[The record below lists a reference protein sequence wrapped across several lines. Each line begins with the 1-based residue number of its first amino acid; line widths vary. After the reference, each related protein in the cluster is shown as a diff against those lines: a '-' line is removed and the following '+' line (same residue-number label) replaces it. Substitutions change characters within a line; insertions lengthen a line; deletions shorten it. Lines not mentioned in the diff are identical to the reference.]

1 MHVFVEFMLK
11 QCIIMLLE
19 LGGCDFKARFKGDFS
34 EGGFL
39 KFFKNLSYEHRRLFG
54 IAKFVRISAWK
65 TDFTNFKKFITW
77 RESKNMHVS

>member
-11 QCIIMLLE
+11 QCIILLLE

-39 KFFKNLSYEHRRLFG
+39 KFFKNLSYEHRRLFE
-54 IAKFVRISAWK
+54 IAKFVRISA
-65 TDFTNFKKFITW
+65 
-77 RESKNMHVS
+77 